1 MEILKDPLY
10 NSIFSG
16 IVIYILITIS
26 NKGDPV
32 LGAILSSLPI
42 GLIGLMAVKKKE
54 NIQKFYIRSELFTN
68 VTIIVMWITI
78 NILINYTDDTNRTI
92 LIGFLVWITMSFI
105 FYYFASKYFK
115 KIN

>member
-42 GLIGLMAVKKKE
+42 GLLGLMAIKKRE

>member
-42 GLIGLMAVKKKE
+42 GLFGLMAIKKG
-54 NIQKFYIRSELFTN
+54 NIREFYIRSELFTN

-78 NILINYTDDTNRTI
+78 NILINYTDDTDKTI

>member
-42 GLIGLMAVKKKE
+42 GLFGLMAIKKG

-92 LIGFLVWITMSFI
+92 LIGFGVWVTISLI
-105 FYYFASKYFK
+105 FYYFANKYLK

>member
-42 GLIGLMAVKKKE
+42 GLFGLMAIKKKE

-92 LIGFLVWITMSFI
+92 FIGFGVWVTMSLI

>member
-10 NSIFSG
+10 NSIFAG
-16 IVIYILITIS
+16 IIIYILIKIS
-26 NKGDPV
+26 NRGDPV

-42 GLIGLMAVKKKE
+42 GLFGLMAIKKRE

-68 VTIIVMWITI
+68 LTIIVMWITI
-78 NILINYTDDTNRTI
+78 NILISYTDDTNRTI
-92 LIGFLVWITMSFI
+92 LIGFLVWITMSII
-105 FYYFASKYFK
+105 FYYFASNYLK

>member
-16 IVIYILITIS
+16 IIIYILIKIS
-26 NKGDPV
+26 NRGDPV
-32 LGAILSSLPI
+32 LWAILSSLPI
-42 GLIGLMAVKKKE
+42 GLFGLMAIKKRE

-68 VTIIVMWITI
+68 LTIIVMWITI
-78 NILINYTDDTNRTI
+78 NILISYTDDTNRTI
-92 LIGFLVWITMSFI
+92 LIGFLVWITMSII
-105 FYYFASKYFK
+105 FYYFASNYLK